1 MVRESMMM
9 LVRFIV
15 LMFLAEEGIAHPG
28 HGAPPF
34 HTHVHDWD
42 FALLVYGVAILIAAV
57 AFWRAK

>member
-1 MVRESMMM
+1 MM